1 MVFACDAS
9 VIKRISS
16 EKNTVY
22 CKKKKQLKTFSYVD
36 KWRFHLKVMMSKLP
50 VCSRAISIAR
60 SLASEPLLV
69 RYIT

>member
-1 MVFACDAS
+1 MLNVGEIKKIQSFTAS
-9 VIKRISS
+9 TIENIFQAQF
-16 EKNTVY
+16 Y
-22 CKKKKQLKTFSYVD
+22 
-36 KWRFHLKVMMSKLP
+36 LKVMMSKLP